1 MYTFKMMIIA
11 WDTYIN
17 GWIYS
22 KCLYIW
28 PSMNAYR
35 PYVSRSIDAAS
46 VEHLSIQVYCGGQKA
61 TGRRRYATTVTIFE
75 KKIL

>member
-1 MYTFKMMIIA
+1 MLAFYELF
-11 WDTYIN
+11 N
-17 GWIYS
+17 NPRS

-46 VEHLSIQVYCGGQKA
+46 VEHLSIQVYCGSQKA
-61 TGRRRYATTVTIFE
+61 TGRRRYGTTVTIFE